1 MNYKKFDVTY
11 LSVDSIQEGVGSSQ
25 ITPLILG
32 LAEKGKAVCL
42 ITFEKIMPPK
52 ELFEIF
58 SKAGVVWI
66 VKEFGRPGAIGGLA
80 RLNIL
85 RRCVPKSAVL
95 HGRSDV
101 ATAAAI
107 LSGIAAPV
115 LWDVRSL
122 WSDQRLQI
130 GTPGWNNLTA
140 KAARALENLSSRKSS
155 AMTTLT
161 AAVVPILQQRHKR
174 IPSIREVIPTC
185 VQTSKFLPSPM
196 PQGQITCLL
205 SGTFN
210 NYYDINRMKQV
221 LDEIRKSMDLF
232 VIWARAGESPTQ
244 HLGVGEDLIITASH
258 SEMPRLVQESHFGI
272 AICKQD
278 NLDSLAAAV
287 PTKIGEFLASG
298 RPVVVS
304 NGIGDLDQ
312 MLTSTKTGVVVNQ
325 SDTLETI
332 SSQIRCLIDDPMTP
346 DRCRA
351 LAVQHFDMEKSVDRY
366 LEIYDR
372 MQHKTDFKT
381 LS

>member
-1 MNYKKFDVTY
+1 
-11 LSVDSIQEGVGSSQ
+11 
-25 ITPLILG
+25 
-32 LAEKGKAVCL
+32 
-42 ITFEKIMPPK
+42 
-52 ELFEIF
+52 
-58 SKAGVVWI
+58 
-66 VKEFGRPGAIGGLA
+66 
-80 RLNIL
+80 
-85 RRCVPKSAVL
+85 
-95 HGRSDV
+95 
-101 ATAAAI
+101 
-107 LSGIAAPV
+107 
-115 LWDVRSL
+115 
-122 WSDQRLQI
+122 
-130 GTPGWNNLTA
+130 
-140 KAARALENLSSRKSS
+140 
-155 AMTTLT
+155 
-161 AAVVPILQQRHKR
+161 
-174 IPSIREVIPTC
+174 
-185 VQTSKFLPSPM
+185 M

-232 VIWARAGESPTQ
+232 VIWARAGESPMKS
-244 HLGVGEDLIITASH
+244 LGVGEDLIITASH

-304 NGIGDLDQ
+304 NGIGDLDH

-351 LAVQHFDMEKSVDRY
+351 LAMQHFDMEKSVDRY
-366 LEIYDR
+366 IEIYDR
-372 MQHKTDFKT
+372 MQR
-381 LS
+381 

>member
-1 MNYKKFDVTY
+1 VSYKKFDVTY

-42 ITFEKIMPPK
+42 ITFEKIKPPK
-52 ELFEIF
+52 ELLEMF
-58 SKAGVVWI
+58 SNAGVVWV

-80 RLNIL
+80 RFNIL

-95 HGRSDV
+95 HGRSDI

-107 LSGIAAPV
+107 LSGIDAPV

-122 WSDQRLQI
+122 WSDQRLLI
-130 GTPGWNNLTA
+130 GTPGWNSLTA
-140 KAARALENLSSRKSS
+140 KAARALEDLAARKSI

-174 IPSIREVIPTC
+174 IPSIRDVIPTC

-210 NYYDINRMKQV
+210 NYYDVARMKQV
-221 LDEIRKSMDLF
+221 LDEIRKSMKLK
-232 VIWARAGESPTQ
+232 VIWARADESPTEY
-244 HLGVGEDLIITASH
+244 LGVGEDLIISAKH

-312 MLTSTKTGVVVNQ
+312 MLASTKTGVIVNQ

-372 MQHKTDFKT
+372 MQH
-381 LS
+381 